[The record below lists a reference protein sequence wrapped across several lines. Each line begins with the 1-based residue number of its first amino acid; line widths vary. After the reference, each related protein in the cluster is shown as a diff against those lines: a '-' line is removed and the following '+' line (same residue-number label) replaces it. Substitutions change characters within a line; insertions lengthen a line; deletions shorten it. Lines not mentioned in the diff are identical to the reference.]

1 MSGTVLTNKG
11 LALITKLVAAST
23 ELQISRVAVGT
34 GRVPSGVD
42 PQTMVDLNEY
52 KMDAQIESYGVSP
65 DQSDVAYIAA
75 QVSSIGVSAG
85 FAVTEAG
92 VFATDPDVGEIL
104 YAYLDL
110 TEDPQYIYA
119 ETDAISKFAEI
130 TFNVLI
136 GSVAKVTAY
145 VSPGALTKK
154 VDFNAFKE
162 SVETPEFDDSGTV
175 SGISSFPDFLNLV
188 KSKMNFFQFF
198 RNFKAGLQF
207 VLHAGQI
214 VNNCV
219 TDNAGLPLSAAQGK
233 ALMDKYTQLYS
244 DLNTTNNNLSK
255 LNGKMLGSNYVM
267 NYSDFSDLSVNVY
280 SVETFATTPS
290 GNAPENNVGDFRITR
305 LGMNNSKYNTLILT
319 SPRYK
324 TSVSMSQEF
333 YVGNFWD
340 GIWMG
345 WERLANKSALDNLTS
360 LYNTIKAN
368 YEKGSTFLDDI
379 SPLSFPSQLKH
390 AGFYKLPT
398 MTADVNADAGSET
411 MTEYTT
417 GDFYGLLLGADIN
430 TTDGCAYGTLIVSSP
445 RIKSAIWVGNIW
457 KRNLLVGIK
466 LEKVEDYI

>member
-175 SGISSFPDFLNLV
+175 EGISSFPSFLETM

-198 RNFKAGLQF
+198 RNLKAGLQF

-233 ALMDKYTQLYS
+233 VLKDLYTQLYS
-244 DLNTTNNNLSK
+244 
-255 LNGKMLGSNYVM
+255 
-267 NYSDFSDLSVNVY
+267 
-280 SVETFATTPS
+280 E
-290 GNAPENNVGDFRITR
+290 
-305 LGMNNSKYNTLILT
+305 
-319 SPRYK
+319 
-324 TSVSMSQEF
+324 
-333 YVGNFWD
+333 
-340 GIWMG
+340 
-345 WERLANKSALDNLTS
+345 
-360 LYNTIKAN
+360 
-368 YEKGSTFLDDI
+368 
-379 SPLSFPSQLKH
+379 
-390 AGFYKLPT
+390 
-398 MTADVNADAGSET
+398 
-411 MTEYTT
+411 
-417 GDFYGLLLGADIN
+417 
-430 TTDGCAYGTLIVSSP
+430 
-445 RIKSAIWVGNIW
+445 VGNINIKTNFN
-457 KRNLLVGIK
+457 KRDSNMVQLEGFTEGNVEGMVIQATKDGKFYASGKFDGTWNSSVGLVTKNDVPTRYGGTGIIIPVNKSCKIYTAMAGKIFNALVFVQGTTSVGFGTFIISGYGGDGGAGRYHVLNLNTSDTSSKITCTVGDGTYFIVK
-466 LEKVEDYI
+466 NDTNSSVQLLIEEFFNQGEITCSII

>member
-1 MSGTVLTNKG
+1 MAVNYGQVAIVPKG
-11 LALITKLVAAST
+11 VWNAKTQYKVNNLV
-23 ELQISRVAVGT
+23 
-34 GRVPSGVD
+34 
-42 PQTMVDLNEY
+42 EY
-52 KMDAQIESYGVSP
+52 DGSSY
-65 DQSDVAYIAA
+65 
-75 QVSSIGVSAG
+75 
-85 FAVTEAG
+85 
-92 VFATDPDVGEIL
+92 
-104 YAYLDL
+104 
-110 TEDPQYIYA
+110 
-119 ETDAISKFAEI
+119 
-130 TFNVLI
+130 
-136 GSVAKVTAY
+136 VAKVQPPVGTLPTDTSY
-145 VSPGALTKK
+145 WQVSAAGTKK
-154 VDFNAFKE
+154 A
-162 SVETPEFDDSGTV
+162 TADSLGTV
-175 SGISSFPDFLNLV
+175 MPDGTTTEIKEDGKLSAKTAQQNALGVVKGSDDITVGEDGNLTVNTTFEQATELANIIAGEAIKSVLGKVSKAIATTMSLDENALLKNMISGIDVNDGNKVPSSAYIHSLVERIGMGTALEGGFGNLT
-188 KSKMNFFQFF
+188 
-198 RNFKAGLQF
+198 AGLNS
-207 VLHAGQI
+207 V
-214 VNNCV
+214 
-219 TDNAGLPLSAAQGK
+219 
-233 ALMDKYTQLYS
+233 
-244 DLNTTNNNLSK
+244 NNNLSK

-305 LGMNNSKYNTLILT
+305 LGMNNLKYNTLILT

-360 LYNTIKAN
+360 LYNTTKAN

-430 TTDGCAYGTLIVSSP
+430 TTDGCTYGTLIVSSP

-457 KRNLLVGIK
+457 QKKFISWYKIGK
-466 LEKVEDYI
+466 S

>member
-136 GSVAKVTAY
+136 GSVTKVTAY

-198 RNFKAGLQF
+198 RNLKAGLQF

-244 DLNTTNNNLSK
+244 D
-255 LNGKMLGSNYVM
+255 
-267 NYSDFSDLSVNVY
+267 
-280 SVETFATTPS
+280 
-290 GNAPENNVGDFRITR
+290 
-305 LGMNNSKYNTLILT
+305 
-319 SPRYK
+319 
-324 TSVSMSQEF
+324 
-333 YVGNFWD
+333 
-340 GIWMG
+340 
-345 WERLANKSALDNLTS
+345 
-360 LYNTIKAN
+360 
-368 YEKGSTFLDDI
+368 
-379 SPLSFPSQLKH
+379 
-390 AGFYKLPT
+390 
-398 MTADVNADAGSET
+398 
-411 MTEYTT
+411 
-417 GDFYGLLLGADIN
+417 
-430 TTDGCAYGTLIVSSP
+430 
-445 RIKSAIWVGNIW
+445 
-457 KRNLLVGIK
+457 
-466 LEKVEDYI
+466 